1 MSQKRKTILVTLAAA
16 AVIFLSL
23 QVVGGSSQ
31 PPGPPSAPGVG
42 GKPESSQPN
51 AEPGSQN
58 PERAA
63 TPSRP
68 AMGAQEATVP
78 EVGVVNVVSR
88 SHQANVEGY
97 GQVNPQFNLTLSAQ
111 VAGRIQSLAGNFETG
126 VQFREGDTLATIDDT
141 DYKQAVAAA
150 SAALEEAKV
159 ALEEERL
166 QGKQALSEW
175 QRSGLDGEPSSALV
189 LREPQLA
196 AAEAAVKQASEALT
210 QAKRDLAYTEITSPF
225 NSVVVSRS
233 IQPGSFVQSGAEVA
247 GLYATDIAEISVPLS
262 ASQWNNLP
270 PASSLKQQQ
279 WPVTLTDM
287 DGLTQW
293 QGVVER
299 VEQHLDTTSRQ
310 RSAVVRVAK
319 PLEQSTPLYFGTYV
333 VAKITGRVW
342 DNVWQIP
349 STAISQKQE
358 VWFVTDNNT
367 LDKFTP
373 SVLFM
378 EGGHAFITPV
388 EGMDM
393 AKIVVRPLNSYLV
406 NTKVMPVSEASD
418 GQ

>member
-1 MSQKRKTILVTLAAA
+1 MSQKRKTILVTIAAA
-16 AVIFLSL
+16 VVIFLSL
-23 QVVGGSSQ
+23 KVIGGSPK
-31 PPGPPSAPGVG
+31 PPGPPAAPSAKSEAAAETKGDATETKKPAAPARPMMG
-42 GKPESSQPN
+42 GQETTV
-51 AEPGSQN
+51 AEI
-58 PERAA
+58 
-63 TPSRP
+63 
-68 AMGAQEATVP
+68 
-78 EVGVVNVVSR
+78 GVVNVVSS

-111 VAGRIQSLAGNFETG
+111 VAGRIQSLADNFETG
-126 VQFREGDTLATIDDT
+126 VQFSEGDTLAIMDDT

-166 QGKQALSEW
+166 QGRQALSEW

-196 AAEAAVKQASEALT
+196 AAEAAVKQAEEALT
-210 QAKRDLAYTEITSPF
+210 QAKRDLAYTDITSPF

-247 GLYATDIAEISVPLS
+247 GLYATDIAEIAVPLS

-279 WPVTLTDM
+279 WKVTLTDM

-310 RSAVVRVAK
+310 RSAIVRVAK
-319 PLEQSTPLYFGTYV
+319 PLEQSSPLYFGTYV
-333 VAKITGRVW
+333 VAEITGRVW

-358 VWFVTDNNT
+358 VWYVTDENR

-378 EGGHAFITPV
+378 EEGHAFITPV
-388 EGMDM
+388 DGMDM

-406 NTKVMPVSEASD
+406 NTKVKPVPEASY

>member
-1 MSQKRKTILVTLAAA
+1 MSQKRKTIIVTLAAA

-31 PPGPPSAPGVG
+31 PPGPPSAPGAG
-42 GKPESSQPN
+42 GKPESSKPN

-63 TPSRP
+63 SPSRP
-68 AMGAQEATVP
+68 SMGAQEATVP

-111 VAGRIQSLAGNFETG
+111 VAGRIQSLADNFETG
-126 VQFREGDTLATIDDT
+126 VQFSEGDTLATIDDT

-175 QRSGLDGEPSSALV
+175 KRSGLDGEPSSALV

-247 GLYATDIAEISVPLS
+247 GLYATDIADISVPLS

-349 STAISQKQE
+349 STAISQKGL
-358 VWFVTDNNT
+358 TDILT
-367 LDKFTP
+367 LL
-373 SVLFM
+373 SS
-378 EGGHAFITPV
+378 TPV
-388 EGMDM
+388 LS
-393 AKIVVRPLNSYLV
+393 ARTL
-406 NTKVMPVSEASD
+406 TFTA
-418 GQ
+418 